1 MNYQYL
7 NLKGRN
13 RKISIYGAITLSKM
27 KHFVSELARIHT
39 SMPSGQL
46 DGSFW
51 VDKAIPVLSNRL
63 KKLNDECILLRN

>member
-1 MNYQYL
+1 M
-7 NLKGRN
+7 
-13 RKISIYGAITLSKM
+13 SKM